1 VGLVIDYGGEWEDGE
16 PRSENETDEASVLAD
31 RVGSVLSEVP
41 EELFGAV
48 FGTEGFRM
56 SY

>member
-16 PRSENETDEASVLAD
+16 SRSENETDEASVLAD